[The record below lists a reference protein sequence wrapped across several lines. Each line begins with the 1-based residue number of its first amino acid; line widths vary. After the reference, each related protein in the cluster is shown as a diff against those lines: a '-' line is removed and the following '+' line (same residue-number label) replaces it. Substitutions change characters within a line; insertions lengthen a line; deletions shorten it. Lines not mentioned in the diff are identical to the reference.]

1 MLTYTVLEMY
11 DEVGIDIHKKHV
23 ISREDDLHVTIEYGT
38 ENPKPLSNLPA
49 DSCLVSSRTTRT
61 SPSEA
66 YIGRSPLS
74 KEVCV
79 VEDGDG
85 VNAPDK
91 AINIPGTRKFNNLAS
106 L

>member
-1 MLTYTVLEMY
+1 LKFY

-23 ISREDDLHVTIEYGT
+23 ISREDDSHVT
-38 ENPKPLSNLPA
+38 NLPA
-49 DSCLVSSRTTRT
+49 DLCLVSSRTT
-61 SPSEA
+61 PA
-66 YIGRSPLS
+66 QIGRSPLS

-79 VEDGDG
+79 IEDDDG

-91 AINIPGTRKFNNLAS
+91 ADSIPGTRKFNNLAS